1 MISSFRYKQFLKA
14 AQWIWAAFVFLVH
27 VAPLESERA
36 SRFDFPF
43 ADKWVHA
50 FLFFLLGALSY
61 LARDSKQDSRQTMY
75 WVIGVCACY
84 GGLLEWVQHSFT
96 DERAGDLLDWVA
108 DLAGTCSGLMAA
120 RFVERR
126 ITLRS

>member
-14 AQWIWAAFVFLVH
+14 AQWIWAAFVFVIH
-27 VAPLESERA
+27 VAPFDPERA

-50 FLFFLLGALSY
+50 ILFFLLAALSY
-61 LARDSKQDSRQTMY
+61 LARDSKQESRTTMY
-75 WVIGVCACY
+75 WIIGVCACY
-84 GGLLEWVQHSFT
+84 GGLLEWVQHAFT
-96 DERAGDLLDWVA
+96 DERAGDLLDWLA

-126 ITLRS
+126 VTLRS